1 MRETKEEKKKKKEKK
16 TVHSK
21 SRKIAKYS
29 SPSLKLKVNYYWDS
43 LGTTSIKKKKKT
55 KRKITVIIVIVE
67 ENFIEIFF

>member
-43 LGTTSIKKKKKT
+43 LGTTSIKKKKKQ
-55 KRKITVIIVIVE
+55 KEKLLLLLLL
-67 ENFIEIFF
+67 

>member
-1 MRETKEEKKKKKEKK
+1 MSERNKRGKKKKKEKK

-43 LGTTSIKKKKKT
+43 LGTTSIKKKKT